1 MLDVVPVLVLVV
13 FVLLVV
19 VMLVEEAVWLVVLV
33 TAPLRV
39 ELVVVANV
47 VGVVLTP
54 VCENA
59 DENAAR
65 IESSSDMIDD
75 ANLFTAAVSIVVS
88 G

>member
-1 MLDVVPVLVLVV
+1 VVVAVLDPVLVLV
-13 FVLLVV
+13 FVVLVV
-19 VMLVEEAVWLVVLV
+19 MMVDEAVWLVVLV
-33 TAPLRV
+33 MALLRV
-39 ELVVVANV
+39 LLVVASV

-54 VCENA
+54 VCEKA

-75 ANLFTAAVSIVVS
+75 ASLFTAAVSIVIS

>member
-1 MLDVVPVLVLVV
+1 MALLRLVLVV
-13 FVLLVV
+13 
-19 VMLVEEAVWLVVLV
+19 
-33 TAPLRV
+33 
-39 ELVVVANV
+39 VASV

-65 IESSSDMIDD
+65 IESSSDMIEE